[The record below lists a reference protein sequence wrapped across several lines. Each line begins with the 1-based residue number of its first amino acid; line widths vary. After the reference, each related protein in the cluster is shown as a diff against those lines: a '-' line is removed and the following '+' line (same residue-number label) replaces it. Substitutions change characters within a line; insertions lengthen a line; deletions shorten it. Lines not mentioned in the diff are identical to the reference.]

1 MTVDGNIHVKMQ
13 ASLDF
18 TCTCIYTPPPS
29 QTNERY
35 SISDLRGKK
44 CPQCSQQKTF
54 YKLGLD
60 QRTRIY
66 IYSPCINLRS
76 TCTQIIKKVKV
87 LTACRGQSLS
97 GCMPNPTEQ
106 CLLTTGTEVHLCTYN
121 IFTITS
127 SARAF
132 NNFNSLGSLA
142 YSRSYLQVNT
152 HLKKIKCDK
161 LQHVIINSSHDHLHQ
176 IIKYF
181 RSGQKARSFSLSLN

>member
-18 TCTCIYTPPPS
+18 TCTCIYTPPPPKPMKDIQS
-29 QTNERY
+29 LICVAKNVHSVLNRRHFT
-35 SISDLRGKK
+35 SLDWISEHV
-44 CPQCSQQKTF
+44 F
-54 YKLGLD
+54 IYKAHV
-60 QRTRIY
+60 Y
-66 IYSPCINLRS
+66 LRS
-76 TCTQIIKKVKV
+76 TCTCTQIIKKVKV

-161 LQHVIINSSHDHLHQ
+161 LQP
-176 IIKYF
+176 
-181 RSGQKARSFSLSLN
+181 